1 MDLQLQSGRIGIRVF
16 RDVFQFPG
24 VHKILLYHFQQLI
37 ETLGRLVISDLNAGD
52 ILWLVLS
59 GLLSEGAHL
68 SLGLD
73 ANILELLH
81 EIRLQE
87 VLQGGGDGLL
97 LGVERNACQ
106 DGKKDGCDS
115 SFHDVAHCGL

>member
-1 MDLQLQSGRIGIRVF
+1 MDLQLQSGRVGIGVF
-16 RDVFQFPG
+16 RDVLQFPG
-24 VHKILLYHFQQLI
+24 VHKILLHHLEQLI
-37 ETLGRLVISDLNAGD
+37 ESLGGLVVSDLNSD
-52 ILWLVLS
+52 YILWLVLS

-68 SLGLD
+68 SLCLD

-81 EIRLQE
+81 EIRLQKI
-87 VLQGGGDGLL
+87 LQGGGNGLP